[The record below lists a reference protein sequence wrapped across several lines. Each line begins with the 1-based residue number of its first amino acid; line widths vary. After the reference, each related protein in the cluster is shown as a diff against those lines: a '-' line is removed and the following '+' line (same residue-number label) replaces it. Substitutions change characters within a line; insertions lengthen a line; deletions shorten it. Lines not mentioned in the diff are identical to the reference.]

1 MEKNRSCIMENKIH
15 HLEMIQNIIQRMAN
29 NSFLLKGWS
38 ITLIVAIF
46 VLSDKKLE
54 QDYFWIAYV
63 PIIAFWFLDSY
74 YLQLERKFKIL
85 YDSTRLKADEVDF
98 DLSISEITFSKLK
111 KEEILFIN
119 SLFSVSEFLFY
130 FPMIVILTIVFV
142 NNIL

>member
-1 MEKNRSCIMENKIH
+1 MENKIH